1 MNRGGRLVSSRIWR
15 TDLSLI
21 NVRIYNLKDMS
32 DELILVQNLI
42 HEFRGKKVMLDFD
55 LARLYQ
61 VETRVLNQSVKRN
74 LKRFPPD
81 FMFQLTEEEWLTNS
95 SQIVMTSNRPKSA
108 LPYAFTEQGV
118 AMLSGL
124 LKSDVAIAANIAI
137 MRAFVQVREYLLA
150 ASTVSAELKE
160 LRAKVDLLALQREE
174 DLGAVNDL
182 SEDVRQDIDNLY
194 LAIGELSSRIEEK
207 KQTPRRKIGFQQKM
221 DD

>member
-1 MNRGGRLVSSRIWR
+1 
-15 TDLSLI
+15 
-21 NVRIYNLKDMS
+21 MS
-32 DELILVQNLI
+32 GELILVQNLI

-81 FMFQLTEEEWLTNS
+81 FMFQLTEDEWITNS

-137 MRAFVQVREYLLA
+137 MRAFVQVREYLIA
-150 ASTVSAELKE
+150 ASTVSAELNE
-160 LRAKVDLLALQREE
+160 LRAKVDLLALQQEE
-174 DLGAVNDL
+174 NLGAVNDL
-182 SEDVRQDIDNLY
+182 SEDVREDIDNLY

-207 KQTPRRKIGFQQKM
+207 KREPQRKIGFQQNIDK
-221 DD
+221 D

>member
-1 MNRGGRLVSSRIWR
+1 M
-15 TDLSLI
+15 
-21 NVRIYNLKDMS
+21 KAMS

-74 LKRFPPD
+74 LKRFPSD
-81 FMFQLTEEEWLTNS
+81 FMFQLTEEEWITNS

-182 SEDVRQDIDNLY
+182 SEDVRKDIDNLY
-194 LAIGELSSRIEEK
+194 LAIGELSSRMEEK
-207 KQTPRRKIGFQQKM
+207 KAEPRRKIGFQQNM
-221 DD
+221 ED

>member
-1 MNRGGRLVSSRIWR
+1 
-15 TDLSLI
+15 
-21 NVRIYNLKDMS
+21 MS

-42 HEFRGKKVMLDFD
+42 HEIRGQKVMLDFD

-61 VETRVLNQSVKRN
+61 VKTGELNQSVKRN
-74 LKRFPPD
+74 IKRFPPD
-81 FMFQLTEEEWLTNS
+81 FMFQLTPEEVKMM
-95 SQIVMTSNRPKSA
+95 SQIVISSKRKASA
-108 LPYAFTEQGV
+108 PPFAFTEQGV

-150 ASTVSAELKE
+150 ASSLSAEVKE
-160 LRAKVDLLALQREE
+160 LRAKVDLLALQRED

-182 SEDVRQDIDNLY
+182 SEDVRKDIDNLY

-207 KQTPRRKIGFQQKM
+207 KREPQRRIGFQQNIE
-221 DD
+221 D

>member
-1 MNRGGRLVSSRIWR
+1 M
-15 TDLSLI
+15 
-21 NVRIYNLKDMS
+21 KDMS

-174 DLGAVNDL
+174 DLGDINDL

-207 KQTPRRKIGFQQKM
+207 KHEPRRKIGFRQNM

>member
-1 MNRGGRLVSSRIWR
+1 MSE
-15 TDLSLI
+15 DLI
-21 NVRIYNLKDMS
+21 I
-32 DELILVQNLI
+32 VQNLI
-42 HEFRGKKVMLDFD
+42 YEIRGQKVMLDFD

-61 VETRVLNQSVKRN
+61 VSTGALNQAVKRN
-74 LKRFPPD
+74 IERFPAD
-81 FMFQLTEEEWLTNS
+81 FMFRLTGEEVQNMMSQFVIS
-95 SQIVMTSNRPKSA
+95 SKRKTSAP
-108 LPYAFTEQGV
+108 PFAFTEQGV

-174 DLGAVNDL
+174 DLRAVNDL

-207 KQTPRRKIGFQQKM
+207 KQAPRRKIGFQQNM
-221 DD
+221 ED